1 MKNGNE
7 HFFHVFISN
16 LCIFF
21 VKCLSNLLPI
31 GKLIGCKSSLYSLDS
46 SSLPNII
53 FKYLHV
59 VSSVG
64 NLGHWECVVIFWF
77 CVFWLIF
84 CILSCAFW
92 KFCCTDFWFDD
103 TPRGILLMFPFL
115 PSINLVWHKL
125 LLPYYFLQAVPKSS
139 FNSLSLCS
147 VALKRSHIWMCKGS
161 TWTASNFHT

>member
-7 HFFHVFISN
+7 HFFPVFISN
-16 LCIFF
+16 LCIFL

-31 GKLIGCKSSLYSLDS
+31 GKLVGCKSSLCSLDS

-53 FKYLHV
+53 FKYLNV
-59 VSSVG
+59 ASSAG
-64 NLGHWECVVIFWF
+64 TLGHWECVVSFWLF
-77 CVFWLIF
+77 VFWLIF
-84 CILSCAFW
+84 GFYHVHSENFFVLIPSSM
-92 KFCCTDFWFDD
+92 
-103 TPRGILLMFPFL
+103 ILLEDLLRMFPFL